1 MYWVDIADQVLIF
14 FIFAVS
20 LNLLMGYAG
29 QVSIAHAAFGAMGG
43 YAAAYLS
50 VKHGWSFFPCLG
62 VGMAIALVAGLIVSL
77 PALRLTSDYLILLTL
92 AVQSIILVVITGVSA
107 LGGQYG
113 LVGVPPPSVLGA
125 TFATPSQFLR
135 LFLVMAAIVLATC
148 VVIARS
154 RFGLVLRGIR
164 EDELATQSLGKN
176 VFLYKVAI
184 FGITAAF
191 AGLGGLLLAYY
202 NGTAA
207 PDLYGFDQS
216 IAIVAM
222 VVIGGRGNLLGSLLG
237 AIIVVGTQPFFDK
250 VLPFSPEKAALV
262 RLLFYGVTLAVIMR
276 LRPQGLLPEGVSVVA
291 PLRRVASAIRGR
303 GGAPV
308 REAPRLFG
316 MVAMGSA
323 RSAPRGRVADGA
335 GREPVSAGQSAPVS
349 ARQRDR
355 DEGAAPATPA
365 AQGTAGGSTNGSQA
379 GALMVEVHGLS
390 KAFGGIHAV
399 QNLDLT
405 IEKGKVTGLIG
416 PNGAGKTTIFNLL
429 TGAIRP
435 DAGKVILRGE
445 DITGRSLNRIA
456 TRGMIRSFQDVRVYA
471 NLTPLEN
478 VVLAARGSGA
488 EREAR
493 AALVTRKDAE
503 DGHKRADIA
512 MEYLDF
518 VGLAEKAQYVTAS
531 LPFGEQKLV
540 ALARVLAAEPDV
552 LLLDE
557 PASGIDKKWIDR
569 IVELVAQLRD
579 LGLAICLVEHNLE
592 VIRAVADRVY
602 FLESGAVTAEG
613 TMDELS
619 RDQRLIEAYFGT
631 TA

>member
-1 MYWVDIADQVLIF
+1 VYWVDIGNQVLIF

-20 LNLLMGYAG
+20 LNLLMGVAG

-50 VKHGWSFFPCLG
+50 INHGWSFLPCVG
-62 VGMAIALVAGLIVSL
+62 VGMGIALVAGLIVSL

-92 AVQSIILVVITGVSA
+92 AVQAIILVVITGISA
-107 LGGQYG
+107 LGGAYG
-113 LVGVPPPSVLGA
+113 LVGMPTPSLLGQ

-135 LFLVMAAIVLATC
+135 LFIVLALIVLLIC
-148 VVIARS
+148 VAIARS

-176 VFLYKVAI
+176 VFLHKVAI

-202 NGTAA
+202 NGTAS
-207 PDLYGFDQS
+207 PGLYGFDQS

-222 VVIGGRGNLLGSLLG
+222 VVIGGSGNLLGSLLG
-237 AIIVVGTQPFFDK
+237 AIIVVGTQPFFEK
-250 VLPFSPEKAALV
+250 VLPFNPEKAALV
-262 RLLFYGVTLAVIMR
+262 RLLFYGLTLVVIMR
-276 LRPQGLLPEGVSVVA
+276 LRPQGLLPEGVSVTA
-291 PLRRVASAIRGR
+291 PLRRLMRGFRAR
-303 GGAPV
+303 GA
-308 REAPRLFG
+308 APRLAG
-316 MVAMGSA
+316 TPAMSAAAATPGGGGADGRGQEPVRSDRRAPEPASQRQSDAPEAPTTAAIPGGSA
-323 RSAPRGRVADGA
+323 NGA
-335 GREPVSAGQSAPVS
+335 K
-349 ARQRDR
+349 
-355 DEGAAPATPA
+355 
-365 AQGTAGGSTNGSQA
+365 A

-390 KAFGGIHAV
+390 KAFGGIRAV

-416 PNGAGKTTIFNLL
+416 PNGAGKTTVFNLL

-435 DAGKVILRGE
+435 DAGKVLLRGE

-478 VVLAARGSGA
+478 VLLAVRGSEV

-493 AALVTRKDAE
+493 AALVTHKQAE
-503 DGHKRADIA
+503 DGQNRREIA

-518 VGLAEKAQYVTAS
+518 VGLTDKAEQITAN

-579 LGLAICLVEHNLE
+579 KGLAICLVEHNLE
-592 VIRAVADRVY
+592 VVRAVADRVY
-602 FLESGAVTAEG
+602 FLESGEVAAEG

>member
-1 MYWVDIADQVLIF
+1 MYWVDITNQVLIF

-20 LNLLMGYAG
+20 LNLLMGIAG
-29 QVSIAHAAFGAMGG
+29 QVSIAHSAFGAIGG
-43 YAAAYLS
+43 YAAAYLA
-50 VKHGWSFFPCLG
+50 VKNGWSFLPCVG
-62 VGMAIALVAGLIVSL
+62 VGMGFALAAGLVVSL
-77 PALRLTSDYLILLTL
+77 PALRLSSDYLILLTI
-92 AVQSIILVVITGVSA
+92 AVQAIILVVITGVSA

-113 LVGVPPPSVLGA
+113 LVGVPTPSLLGT

-135 LFLVMAAIVLATC
+135 LFVILAAIVFAICAL
-148 VVIARS
+148 IARS

-176 VFLYKVAI
+176 VYLYKVAI

-191 AGLGGLLLAYY
+191 AGLAGLLLAYY

-207 PDLYGFDQS
+207 PGLYGFDQS

-222 VVIGGRGNLLGSLLG
+222 VVIGGSGNLVGSLLG
-237 AIIVVGTQPFFDK
+237 AIIVVGTQPFFEK
-250 VLPFSPEKAALV
+250 VLPFSPENAALM
-262 RLLFYGVTLAVIMR
+262 RLLFYGVILVVIMR
-276 LRPQGLLPEGVSVVA
+276 LRPQGLLPEGVSLVA
-291 PLRRVASAIRGR
+291 PLKRLASGIRARRRAPAREAPGISGVPAVQSA
-303 GGAPV
+303 GGAPGGGAA
-308 REAPRLFG
+308 E
-316 MVAMGSA
+316 
-323 RSAPRGRVADGA
+323 GR
-335 GREPVSAGQSAPVS
+335 GREPAQPAPTP
-349 ARQRDR
+349 AAEREPEQP
-355 DEGAAPATPA
+355 AAPATA
-365 AQGTAGGSTNGSQA
+365 AVQHAAGGSTNGA
-379 GALMVEVHGLS
+379 RPGALMVEVHGLS

-399 QNLDLT
+399 QNLELKM
-405 IEKGKVTGLIG
+405 EEGKVTGLIG
-416 PNGAGKTTIFNLL
+416 PNGAGKTTVFNLL
-429 TGAIRP
+429 TGALRP
-435 DAGKVILRGE
+435 DTGTVLLRGE

-478 VVLAARGSGA
+478 VLLAVRGS
-488 EREAR
+488 EEQREAR
-493 AALVTRKDAE
+493 ATLVTRKQAE
-503 DGHKRADIA
+503 DGHNRREIA

-518 VGLAEKAQYVTAS
+518 VGLTEKAEHITAN

-579 LGLAICLVEHNLE
+579 RGLAICLVEHNLE
-592 VIRAVADRVY
+592 VVRAVADRVY
-602 FLESGAVTAEG
+602 FLESGEVAAEG

-619 RDQRLIEAYFGT
+619 REQRLIEAYFGT

>member
-1 MYWVDIADQVLIF
+1 MYWVDIGNQVLIF

-20 LNLLMGYAG
+20 LNLLMGIAG
-29 QVSIAHAAFGAMGG
+29 QVSIAHSAFGAIGG
-43 YAAAYLS
+43 YAAAYLA
-50 VKHGWSFFPCLG
+50 VKHGWSFVPCLG
-62 VGMAIALVAGLIVSL
+62 IGMGFALAAGLVVSL
-77 PALRLTSDYLILLTL
+77 PALRLSSDYLILLTL
-92 AVQSIILVVITGVSA
+92 AVQAIILVVITGVSV

-113 LVGVPPPSVLGA
+113 LVGVPTPTVFGMN
-125 TFATPSQFLR
+125 FATPNQFLR
-135 LFLVMAAIVLATC
+135 LFIVLALIVFVIC
-148 VVIARS
+148 ALIARS
-154 RFGLVLRGIR
+154 RWGLVLRGIR

-176 VFLYKVAI
+176 VFVYKVSI

-202 NGTAA
+202 NGTAT
-207 PDLYGFDQS
+207 PGLYGFDQS

-222 VVIGGRGNLLGSLLG
+222 VVIGGSGNLLGSLLG
-237 AIIVVGTQPFFDK
+237 AVIVVGTQPFFEK

-262 RLLFYGVTLAVIMR
+262 RLLFYGITLVVIMR
-276 LRPQGLLPEGVSVVA
+276 LRPQGLLPEGVSVVK
-291 PLRRVASAIRGR
+291 PLRRLASGIRAR
-303 GGAPV
+303 GGAPA
-308 REAPRLFG
+308 REAPGLAG
-316 MVAMGSA
+316 MPAM
-323 RSAPRGRVADGA
+323 
-335 GREPVSAGQSAPVS
+335 E
-349 ARQRDR
+349 
-355 DEGAAPATPA
+355 AA
-365 AQGTAGGSTNGSQA
+365 AGGSSGGAADGRRQEPTPATQSSPAPASQRGPEEHPAATTAAVGGGSSNGSQP
-379 GALMVEVHGLS
+379 GALMVEVRGLS
-390 KAFGGIHAV
+390 KAFGGIRAV

-416 PNGAGKTTIFNLL
+416 PNGAGKTTIFNLI

-435 DAGKVILRGE
+435 DAGTVLLRGE

-456 TRGMIRSFQDVRVYA
+456 TRGMLRSFQDVRVYA

-478 VVLAARGSGA
+478 VLLAVRGTEA
-488 EREAR
+488 EREAH
-493 AALVTRKDAE
+493 AALVTRNHAKE
-503 DGHKRADIA
+503 GHNRPEIA

-518 VGLAEKAQYVTAS
+518 VGLTEKAHHLTAN

-540 ALARVLAAEPDV
+540 GLARVLAAEPDV

-592 VIRAVADRVY
+592 VVRAVADRVY
-602 FLESGAVTAEG
+602 FLESGAVAAEG

>member
-1 MYWVDIADQVLIF
+1 MYWVDIGNQVLIF

-20 LNLLMGYAG
+20 LNLLMGIAG
-29 QVSIAHAAFGAMGG
+29 QVSIAHSAFGAIGG
-43 YAAAYLS
+43 YAAGYLS
-50 VKHGWSFFPCLG
+50 VKHGWAFLPCVG
-62 VGMAIALVAGLIVSL
+62 VGMGFALAAGLVVSL
-77 PALRLTSDYLILLTL
+77 PALRLSSDYLILLTL
-92 AVQSIILVVITGVSA
+92 AVQAIILVVITGVSA

-113 LVGVPPPSVLGA
+113 LVGVPTPSLLGT

-135 LFLVMAAIVLATC
+135 LFLVLAAIVFVICA
-148 VVIARS
+148 VIARS

-164 EDELATQSLGKN
+164 EDELATQSLGKD

-202 NGTAA
+202 NGTAT
-207 PDLYGFDQS
+207 PGLYGFDQS

-222 VVIGGRGNLLGSLLG
+222 VVIGGSGNLLGSLLG
-237 AIIVVGTQPFFDK
+237 AIIVVGTQPFFEK

-262 RLLFYGVTLAVIMR
+262 RLLCYGVILVVIMR
-276 LRPQGLLPEGVSVVA
+276 LRPQGLLPEGVSLA
-291 PLRRVASAIRGR
+291 TPLRRLANAIRAR
-303 GGAPV
+303 GGAPA
-308 REAPRLFG
+308 EAPRLAG
-316 MVAMGSA
+316 MPAMGAAGGAPSGGAGHGRGQEPGSA
-323 RSAPRGRVADGA
+323 R
-335 GREPVSAGQSAPVS
+335 QSAPAS
-349 ARQRDR
+349 GSQGDS
-355 DEGAAPATPA
+355 DERAAPATPV
-365 AQGTAGGSTNGSQA
+365 AQTAVGGSTNGA
-379 GALMVEVHGLS
+379 KPGAMMVEVHGLS
-390 KAFGGIHAV
+390 KAFGGIRAV
-399 QNLDLT
+399 QNIELT

-478 VVLAARGSGA
+478 VLLAVRGRET

-493 AALVTRKDAE
+493 AALVTRKQAE
-503 DGHKRADIA
+503 NGHKRSEIA

-518 VGLAEKAQYVTAS
+518 VGLAEKARYITAS

-569 IVELVAQLRD
+569 IVELVAQLRE

-592 VIRAVADRVY
+592 VVRAVADRVY
-602 FLESGAVTAEG
+602 FLESGAVAAEG